1 MGRSV
6 QKECGIAP
14 FIILP
19 LCLGLGNTSITCVSS
34 ASQKMPNQL
43 FKQGSPIS
51 QVEPLDHFGPSVA
64 VYNSTSALRSERGTV
79 ADTVREKKIRTVVV
93 RRKANISFL
102 LFFTIGSSSCLS
114 DVFQTRIGAIF
125 GVIRALWRSI
135 PFPRSTFVQRLDAY
149 RGNAYIL

>member
-34 ASQKMPNQL
+34 ASQKIPNQL

-93 RRKANISFL
+93 RRKGNISFFT
-102 LFFTIGSSSCLS
+102 FFHNRFFELS
-114 DVFQTRIGAIF
+114 FR
-125 GVIRALWRSI
+125 
-135 PFPRSTFVQRLDAY
+135 RLSDAY
-149 RGNAYIL
+149 RCNLRRDPCVVAFYSFFTLDFRPAR

>member
-1 MGRSV
+1 
-6 QKECGIAP
+6 
-14 FIILP
+14 
-19 LCLGLGNTSITCVSS
+19 
-34 ASQKMPNQL
+34 
-43 FKQGSPIS
+43 
-51 QVEPLDHFGPSVA
+51 
-64 VYNSTSALRSERGTV
+64 V

-135 PFPRSTFVQRLDAY
+135 PFPRSTFRPASP
-149 RGNAYIL
+149 